1 MINLE
6 VDIEAVR
13 AFCER
18 WRVSELS
25 LFGSVLTDRF
35 GPESDVDVMVAFAPQ
50 ANVGLIAMG
59 RMQRELEQIFGRRVD
74 LVTRNGLKRR
84 VKESIT
90 SHVLYA
96 A

>member
-1 MINLE
+1 MNLD

-18 WRVSELS
+18 WHVSELS

-35 GPESDVDVMVAFAPQ
+35 GPQSDVDVIVAFAPQ
-50 ANVGLIAMG
+50 ASVGLIAMG

-74 LVTRNGLKRR
+74 LVTRSGLKRR
-84 VKESIT
+84 IKESIT
-90 SHVLYA
+90 SQVIYA

>member
-1 MINLE
+1 MNLD

-18 WRVSELS
+18 WHVSELS

-35 GPESDVDVMVAFAPQ
+35 GPQSDVDVMVAFAPQ
-50 ANVGLIAMG
+50 ASVGLIAMG

-74 LVTRNGLKRR
+74 LVTRSGLKRR
-84 VKESIT
+84 IKESIT
-90 SHVLYA
+90 SQVIYA